1 MNRDDF
7 AETIACLMRVAW
19 AAAAGRIHLAGGRQR
34 LSSQSSD
41 DDGGGGS
48 DSDSL
53 KSFRS
58 SISSNTLEV
67 TNKVRNCKTMFFT
80 LKLQFV
86 RSSAVS
92 LESLRR
98 DIIEEKQ

>member
-53 KSFRS
+53 KSFKS
-58 SISSNTLEV
+58 SISSGPLEV
-67 TNKVRNCKTMFFT
+67 TNKVNWLF
-80 LKLQFV
+80 LVLQ
-86 RSSAVS
+86 
-92 LESLRR
+92 
-98 DIIEEKQ
+98 